1 MATVEQLKEM
11 LLEER
16 VGRISGLIPNGNC
29 PNAYYHFE
37 YETGCMSEDDSDN
50 CFKCKQRFKQ
60 AVEKAVR
67 EEIEKL

>member
-11 LLEER
+11 LIEER
-16 VGRISGLIPNGNC
+16 VGRIIGSIPNGNC

-37 YETGCMSEDDSDN
+37 YETGCMSEDDNDN